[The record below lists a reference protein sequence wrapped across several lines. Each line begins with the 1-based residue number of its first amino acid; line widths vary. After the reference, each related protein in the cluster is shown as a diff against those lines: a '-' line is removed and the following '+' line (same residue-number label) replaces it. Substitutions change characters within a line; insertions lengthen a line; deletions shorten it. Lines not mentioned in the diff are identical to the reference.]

1 MSPATVAL
9 RRAWR
14 ASGLSIAQI
23 AARSEQPERTVY
35 RVLTGLNTR
44 AGAVFAVAA
53 CLGVDSLPVSAST
66 GESLRSWP

>member
-1 MSPATVAL
+1 MTPATVAL

-35 RVLTGLNTR
+35 RVMAGLNVR
-44 AGAVFAVAA
+44 ADALFAVAA
-53 CLGVDSLPVSAST
+53 CLNVPDLPVSAST
-66 GESLRSWP
+66 GESPRT